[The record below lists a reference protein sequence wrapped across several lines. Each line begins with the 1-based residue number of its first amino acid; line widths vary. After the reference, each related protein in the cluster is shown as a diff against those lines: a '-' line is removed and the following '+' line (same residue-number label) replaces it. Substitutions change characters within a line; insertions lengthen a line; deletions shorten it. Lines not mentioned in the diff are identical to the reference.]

1 MAAMQLDGTEQSD
14 MQDIEEMHRESPHV
28 GLYQIE
34 GWRTARRDS
43 TLLVAWLQQ
52 AGIAEK
58 G

>member
-14 MQDIEEMHRESPHV
+14 MQDIKEMHRESPQV
-28 GLYQIE
+28 EFCCIE